1 MRFKM
6 TEWISVSGSTR
17 IVAEKYDAA
26 SETIYV
32 RFPNGIEWWYS
43 GCPPHIWEAFTAPG
57 QSRGQY
63 IHQVLNFKPK
73 GPYTG

>member
-1 MRFKM
+1 MI
-6 TEWISVSGSTR
+6 EWRPVNGSTR
-17 IVAEKYDAA
+17 IIAEAYDPE

-32 RFPNGIEWWYS
+32 RFHDGVEWRYS
-43 GCPPHIWEAFTAPG
+43 ACPPNIWQAFTAPG

-63 IHQVLNFKPK
+63 IHAVLNHKPH